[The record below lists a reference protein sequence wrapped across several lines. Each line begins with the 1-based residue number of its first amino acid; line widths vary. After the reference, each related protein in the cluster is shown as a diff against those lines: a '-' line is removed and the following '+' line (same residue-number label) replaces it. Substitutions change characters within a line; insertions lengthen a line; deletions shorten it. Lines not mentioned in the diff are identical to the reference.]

1 VYVITTATVGPVAG
15 SSGGDR
21 ADDEDLARRAGAGDE
36 AAFTELARRHRRLLD
51 AACATA
57 CPNREDREDALQ
69 QALVDI
75 WKGLGGFS
83 GDAKLTTWMFRVAQN
98 AARRQVR
105 RSLRSVPTTSD
116 RDVERASPSSEW
128 GDAVVTRSTLL
139 DALAALPEDHR
150 DALLLHTQA
159 GMPLQEI
166 AELKIAAVGTVKAWI
181 HRARRDLALALEDER

>member
-1 VYVITTATVGPVAG
+1 MAR
-15 SSGGDR
+15 SSGGGDR
-21 ADDEDLARRAGAGDE
+21 ADDEHLARRAGAGD
-36 AAFTELARRHRRLLD
+36 AVAFSELARRHRRLLD

-75 WKGLGGFS
+75 WRGLGGFS
-83 GDAKLTTWMFRVAQN
+83 GEAKLTTWMFRVAQN
-98 AARRQVR
+98 AARREVR
-105 RSLRSVPTTSD
+105 RSLRSVPATSNHD
-116 RDVERASPSSEW
+116 MERASPSSEW

-139 DALAALPEDHR
+139 DALAALPENHR

-181 HRARRDLALALEDER
+181 HRARRDLALALEEER